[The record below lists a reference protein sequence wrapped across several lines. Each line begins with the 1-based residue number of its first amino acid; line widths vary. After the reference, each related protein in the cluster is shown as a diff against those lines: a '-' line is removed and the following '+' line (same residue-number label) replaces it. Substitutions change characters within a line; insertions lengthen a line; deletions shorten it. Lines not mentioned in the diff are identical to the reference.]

1 MKNERHI
8 FTSIAI
14 LSIMSILCFGCDI
27 PNPSPNPT
35 PSLQPNVEKVSDL
48 DDPKLRESVFQ
59 IAFDETDLEIKQNLS
74 GENIHYAPNNTE
86 PYTGWVKNI
95 RKLQQFQNGK
105 KHGIFISWY
114 GNWEKAEQGTYK
126 DGIRN
131 GVWIQW
137 SPTGQKENEGLY
149 KDGIRDGLW
158 TFWDLQ
164 GSLSEI
170 TFQNGRVLN
179 TKRISHK
186 EKDRNDLGKATKDK
200 VTRAFILH
208 ETKQSKSL
216 IGLPDGAKLRLGKG
230 IINNIVYSHD
240 GNQIYVL
247 TSIGLWVYDVE
258 SGEEIAVPGDV
269 GKLTAIAFSPDGT
282 TFGSIANSVPIQ
294 IWDTLTGKQVRNVA
308 DLNASADDISFS
320 PDGRLTVTVDYYSGT
335 LLWDTHTSE
344 LKQSINRR
352 LDDDGRA
359 DDDLMRIF
367 SPDGVTFAIGNEE
380 RLDIWDTL
388 TGQRIQSLVPKE
400 DKFDY
405 VLFSPDG
412 KTFLTQSKNGHI
424 HLWDPRTWQIKKS
437 LTQNKSVLRCVAFS
451 PDGTTLV
458 HGNTDGTV
466 SIFNAETIEHLQTLS
481 GDNVSVRCIGFSPD
495 GSIVASSDRSRTIHL
510 WDVRTG
516 NLINKLTDQ
525 TFKNKDTPYRVRH
538 SKSYIKLKFNAN
550 ATILVSQNED
560 NEVLLW
566 DLRTGKH
573 KNLLTGFTKHL
584 NSIAFNPDGSILASG
599 NNHGTIYLWNYRT
612 GRKIQTLLGH
622 TSSVTNVI
630 FSPDGSILASG
641 SWDRTIRLWNIQTGK
656 EKNRLSGHKEVI
668 KCFAFSPDGTTLS
681 SGGLEGELIL
691 WDSRSGQHK
700 NTLIGHTS
708 EIDSVSFSR
717 DGGTLASGDREA
729 TIHLWDVK
737 TGELKKTL
745 SGHEDYV
752 SAVLFSPD
760 GKYLA
765 SGSWDNTIQLWNANT
780 FEHKRTLVW
789 DTVSSLSFSPDGK
802 TIAGGS
808 VFSRKNPSLAI
819 RLWNVKTGQVKMTF
833 IGHTN
838 RITQV
843 LFSPDGKTLAS
854 ASDDGTILL
863 WDVTSLSK

>member
-1 MKNERHI
+1 MFIEKRRI

-27 PNPSPNPT
+27 SNPN
-35 PSLQPNVEKVSDL
+35 LQPNVEKVSDL
-48 DDPKLRESVFQ
+48 DDPKRRESVFH
-59 IAFDETDLEIKQNLS
+59 IALDETDLEVKQNFS
-74 GENIHYAPNNTE
+74 GEYIHYAPNNTE

-105 KHGIFISWY
+105 KHGIYISWY
-114 GNWEKAEQGTYK
+114 GNWKKVEQGTYK
-126 DGIRN
+126 DGMRD

-137 SPTGQKENEGLY
+137 SPTGQKENEGSY

-158 TFWDLQ
+158 TFWDFK
-164 GSLSEI
+164 GNKTSEI
-170 TFQNGRVLN
+170 TYQNGRVLN
-179 TKRISHK
+179 TEHRVHK
-186 EKDRNDLGKATKDK
+186 EKSKDDLEEQSGKK
-200 VTRAFILH
+200 VQRAFILH
-208 ETKQSKSL
+208 ESKQNKSL
-216 IGLPDGAKLRLGKG
+216 TGLPDGAKRRIGKG
-230 IINNIVYSHD
+230 EINDILYSPD
-240 GNQIYVL
+240 DSRIFVL
-247 TSIGLWVYDVE
+247 TSIGLWVYDVD
-258 SGEEIAVPGDV
+258 SGEEIAVPGDI
-269 GKLTAIAFSPDGT
+269 GRLRKIAFSPDGY
-282 TFGSIANSVPIQ
+282 TFGSIANFPIQ
-294 IWDTLTGKQVRNVA
+294 LWDTLTGKQVRNVA
-308 DLNASADDISFS
+308 DLNASADDIFFS
-320 PDGRLTVTVDYYSGT
+320 PDGRLTVTVSHYSGT
-335 LLWDTHTSE
+335 LLWDTHTGE
-344 LKQSINRR
+344 LKQRIN
-352 LDDDGRA
+352 GRK
-359 DDDLMRIF
+359 DYDLMRIF
-367 SPDGVTFAIGNEE
+367 SPDGVTFVIGNEE

-405 VLFSPDG
+405 ALFSPDG

-424 HLWDPRTWQIKKS
+424 HLWDPRTWRIKKS

-451 PDGTTLV
+451 PDGTILV
-458 HGNTDGTV
+458 HGNSDGTV
-466 SIFNAETIEHLQTLS
+466 VHLNAETTEHLQTLS
-481 GDNVSVRCIGFSPD
+481 GDNVSVRCIAFSPD
-495 GSIVASSDRSRTIHL
+495 GSIIASGDWSRTIHL

-525 TFKNKDTPYRVRH
+525 NFKDEDTLYRVRH
-538 SKSYIKLKFNAN
+538 SKPYIKLKFNAN

-573 KNLLTGFTKHL
+573 RNLLTGFSKSL
-584 NSIAFNPDGSILASG
+584 NSLTLSPNGSTLVRG
-599 NNHGTIYLWNYRT
+599 NNNGTIDLLDYQT
-612 GRKIQTLLGH
+612 GQKKQTLLGH
-622 TSSVTNVI
+622 TSLVSSVV

-641 SWDRTIRLWNIQTGK
+641 SSDRTIRLWNIRTGE
-656 EKNRLSGHKEVI
+656 EKNILTGHQHSIESL
-668 KCFAFSPDGTTLS
+668 AFSPDGTTLA
-681 SGGLEGELIL
+681 SGGREGGELIL
-691 WDSRSGQHK
+691 WDSRSGQQI

-708 EIDSVSFSR
+708 EIYSVSFSR
-717 DGGTLASGDREA
+717 DGGTLASGDREK

-745 SGHEDYV
+745 SDHEHYV

-765 SGSWDNTIQLWNANT
+765 SGSWDNTIQLWDANT

-808 VFSRKNPSLAI
+808 VFSRKKPFRAI

-833 IGHTN
+833 IGHTEH
-838 RITQV
+838 IFQV
-843 LFSPDGKTLAS
+843 LFSPDGKTLAT